1 MILGIEEPHSESL
14 QMYNV
19 LPSEEHA
26 SESLSMLNVP
36 PVEEPS
42 SESLPVTDVPWEETP
57 SETPSVSQ
65 LVVSVISVTEKSEDL
80 KIQKKKKK
88 KKKKG
93 FFQKL
98 KTLLGFSQYLRK
110 SSKCC

>member
-42 SESLPVTDVPWEETP
+42 STVTGRV
-57 SETPSVSQ
+57 
-65 LVVSVISVTEKSEDL
+65 KSASD
-80 KIQKKKKK
+80 
-88 KKKKG
+88 
-93 FFQKL
+93 
-98 KTLLGFSQYLRK
+98 
-110 SSKCC
+110 

>member
-1 MILGIEEPHSESL
+1 MILGI
-14 QMYNV
+14 
-19 LPSEEHA
+19 EEHA